1 VDYVGVRVT
10 RLGELSPKGRQN
22 EISGDFKK
30 SENRPFFRRQ
40 KGRFWV
46 IESIVKYMLK

>member
-1 VDYVGVRVT
+1 VT
-10 RLGELSPKGRQN
+10 RWGDLSPKGRQN

-30 SENRPFFRRQ
+30 NENRPFFRQQ

-46 IESIVKYMLK
+46 KESIVKYMLK